1 MANRPMEILVTL
13 TDTAIQT
20 SVVTPATRAVDPL
33 DPEVLLFGADPTP
46 GIVSLDVRND
56 GTVTLWRRGDRDTVV
71 CESDTYE
78 PWFLASS
85 LAVLAPLGDR
95 LVKLARGQKVPAD
108 KLAGYEELAGDN
120 HYKYLVRARRIA
132 DLHDLLTRGYEER
145 NDGVRVAAL
154 REMRGEIYI
163 RSHVEQYLSAS
174 GRTYFKGLA
183 YDDVRRMQ
191 IDLETTGLS
200 PEQAHIFMISIK
212 DNHGY
217 KRVLDEAPE
226 RELLQTLVQIVAERD
241 PDIIENHN
249 IMGFDAP
256 FLVTRARKNGV
267 RLTLGRPVP
276 GKPNGG
282 EFEDYQDS
290 LKLAAES
297 QRFRR
302 YALPGRE
309 VVDTLHAVQRYD
321 AVVRHMRN
329 HTLKNAAR
337 YFGVARADREY
348 VDGPQIYAEYQRD
361 PARVRRYALHDV
373 EEVDGLSRALMGA
386 SFMLSS
392 MVPRPYDKIA
402 TSGTGQGLV
411 EPLLVRAYV
420 TARQSVPR
428 GEGGREYEGG
438 ATGLFRSGVLSHVVK
453 ADVASLYP
461 SIMLTF
467 RVAPKSDRAIDAML
481 TTLEYLMGQRLLHK
495 REAKRLP
502 PSDPRR
508 AYHDALQGA
517 VKILINSFYGS
528 LGNAVNLFADA
539 DAAAEV
545 TRRGREILFQM
556 LSLLQAQEGVEL
568 VEADTD
574 GVIFKTPQGWTEDR
588 EKRLIAEVS
597 ARLPEGINIEHD
609 GRWARMYSY
618 MEKNYALLGYDD
630 SLTIKGSSF
639 RSSRNEFYGER
650 FFRAVLPLVL
660 KGEMAAARD
669 LYIETV
675 RQVRARAMPVRDL
688 CISARL
694 TKTPEEYR
702 ATGRKEEAYEVMKA
716 AGRRWGPGDRV
727 AYYQASRGRRK
738 PVEDFADDYDVEY
751 YVRKLTDT
759 YCARL
764 AKAVPPEHFAELFG
778 EQLTLFA
785 TPPEEIEPLV
795 VVENTL
801 DDLKGR
807 MT

>member
-1 MANRPMEILVTL
+1 VTL
-13 TDTAIQT
+13 TETEVDSATETA
-20 SVVTPATRAVDPL
+20 VVAPVTAVNPL

-46 GIVSLDVRND
+46 GIVALDVRND
-56 GTVTLWRRGDRDTVV
+56 GAVTLWRRLGPDTVV
-71 CESDTYE
+71 CEQDTYE
-78 PWFLASS
+78 PWFLAAS
-85 LAVLAPLGDR
+85 LDILAPLGER
-95 LVKLARGQKVPAD
+95 LARLERGQPVPSD

-120 HYKYLVRARRIA
+120 HYKYLVRARRIG
-132 DLHDLLTRGYEER
+132 DLHDLLTRGYEKR
-145 NDGVRVAAL
+145 NDGLQVGAL

-163 RSHVEQYLSAS
+163 RAHVEQYLIAT
-174 GRTYFKGLA
+174 GRTYFKGLT

-200 PEQAHIFMISIK
+200 PEHSHIFMISIR

-217 KRVLDEAPE
+217 EQILDARPE
-226 RELLQTLVQIVAERD
+226 RELLQELVRIVAERD

-256 FLVTRARKNGV
+256 FLVTRARKNNV
-267 RLTLGRPVP
+267 RLTLGRATPSR
-276 GKPNGG
+276 PNGG

-309 VVDTLHAVQRYD
+309 IVDTLHAVQRYD

-361 PARVRRYALHDV
+361 PERVRRYALHDV

-386 SFMLSS
+386 TFMLAS
-392 MVPRPYDKIA
+392 MVPRPYERIA
-402 TSGTGQGLV
+402 TSGTGQGLI

-420 TARQSVPR
+420 TARHSLPR

-438 ATGLFRSGVLSHVVK
+438 ATGLFRSGVLAHVVK

-467 RVAPKSDRAIDAML
+467 KVAPRHDRAINAML
-481 TTLEYLMGQRLLHK
+481 ITLEYLMRQRLLHK
-495 REAKRLP
+495 GEAKRLP
-502 PSDPRR
+502 ASDPRR

-545 TRRGREILFQM
+545 TRRGREILFRM
-556 LSLLQAQEGVEL
+556 LSLLQERGMEL
-568 VEADTD
+568 IEADTD
-574 GVIFKTPQGWTEDR
+574 GVIFGTPADWTEEQ
-588 EKRLIAEVS
+588 EKRLIAEISDV
-597 ARLPEGINIEHD
+597 LPRGINIEHD

-618 MEKNYALLGYDD
+618 MEKNYALLGYDGT
-630 SLTIKGSSF
+630 LTVKGSSF

-660 KGEMAAARD
+660 DGDMAAARD

-675 RQVRARAMPVRDL
+675 RQIRAREMPVRDL

-702 ATGRKEEAYEVMKA
+702 AAGRKEEPYEVMKA
-716 AGRRWGPGDRV
+716 AGRRWAPGDRV

-738 PVEDFADDYDVEY
+738 PVEDFKDDYDVEY

-764 AKAVPPEHFAELFG
+764 AKAIPPEHFAELFG

-785 TPPEEIEPLV
+785 TPPEDITPLV

-801 DDLKGR
+801 EDLKSR
-807 MT
+807 MA